1 MDNYA
6 IADQLNLLSR
16 IMDIHGENAFKA
28 KSYSSAAFT
37 IEKFPKELAQLEHKN
52 IFAIRGIGES
62 VGAYIIEIINT
73 GELIVLKELI
83 SKTPEGVLEMM
94 SIKGLGPKKI
104 HTLWKDLKIDSIDK
118 LRQACE
124 ENKIAVQKGF
134 GDKTQQ
140 KILESILFQEQSTG
154 SFLYAQIESF
164 VEAFQQKLK
173 EEFDGEEL
181 EVTGSFRRQLEVIE
195 KLEWVT
201 TISKTKLKEF
211 LTLSDFQII
220 SETAETILAN
230 AQNTL
235 QMEFYLTD
243 IDGFVAKLFANNCSA
258 EFLAAWNNFA
268 VAESKKVF
276 QNEKEIFKNAGV
288 SYIPVFLREKENII
302 EKAKNKE
309 IPDVLQPHEIK
320 GLIHSHSDW
329 SDGTSTIEEMTKEL
343 ITLGF
348 EYLVIS
354 DHSKAA
360 YYADGLSE
368 IKIIEQQK
376 YIDSLNK
383 KYAPFHIY
391 KSIECDI
398 LSDGSLD
405 YSDSVLASFDLVIAS
420 IHSNLQMKEE
430 KAMMRLLSAIENPYI
445 TILGH
450 MSGRRLLKRAAYPVD
465 HKTVIDA
472 CAVHGVVIEI
482 NANPQ
487 RLDMKWEWVEYA
499 LEKNLFLSINPDAHS
514 LPEFANIKYGVL
526 VAQKGGLSK
535 ENNLSSFSKVEFDA
549 FLKQRKKLKG
559 I

>member
-201 TISKTKLKEF
+201 TISKTKLKDF

-243 IDGFVAKLFANNCSA
+243 IDGFAAKLFANNCSA

-268 VAESKKVF
+268 VAESKQVF

-288 SYIPVFLREKENII
+288 PYIPVFLREKENII

-320 GLIHSHSDW
+320 GLIHSHSNW
-329 SDGTSTIEEMTKEL
+329 SDGTNTIEEMTKEL

-472 CAVHGVVIEI
+472 CAEHGVVIEI

>member
-201 TISKTKLKEF
+201 TISKTKLKDF

-243 IDGFVAKLFANNCSA
+243 IDGFAAKLFANNCSA

-268 VAESKKVF
+268 VAESKQVF

-288 SYIPVFLREKENII
+288 PYIPVFLREKENII

-329 SDGTSTIEEMTKEL
+329 SDGTNTIEEMTKEL

-472 CAVHGVVIEI
+472 CAEHGVVIEI

>member
-83 SKTPEGVLEMM
+83 SKTPEGVLEMI

-181 EVTGSFRRQLEVIE
+181 EVTGSFRRQLEVIQ

-201 TISKTKLKEF
+201 TISKTKLKDF

-235 QMEFYLTD
+235 QMEFHLTD
-243 IDGFVAKLFANNCSA
+243 MDGFAAKLFANNCSA

-276 QNEKEIFKNAGV
+276 QNEKEIFKIAGV
-288 SYIPVFLREKENII
+288 PYIPVFLREKGNII

-343 ITLGF
+343 ISLGF

-383 KYAPFHIY
+383 KYTPFHIY

-472 CAVHGVVIEI
+472 CAEHGVVIEI

-499 LEKNLFLSINPDAHS
+499 LEKNLLLSINPDAHS

-549 FLKQRKKLKG
+549 FLKQRKKFKG

>member
-37 IEKFPKELAQLEHKN
+37 IEKFPKELAQLEHEN
-52 IFAIRGIGES
+52 IFAILGIGES

-201 TISKTKLKEF
+201 TISKTKLKDF

-235 QMEFYLTD
+235 QMEFHLTD
-243 IDGFVAKLFANNCSA
+243 MDGFAAKLFANNCSA

-288 SYIPVFLREKENII
+288 PYIPVFLREKEDII

-309 IPDVLQPHEIK
+309 ISDVLQPHEIK

-329 SDGTSTIEEMTKEL
+329 SDGTNTIEEMTKEL
-343 ITLGF
+343 ISLGF

-450 MSGRRLLKRAAYPVD
+450 MSGRRLLKRAAYPLD

-472 CAVHGVVIEI
+472 CAEHGVVIEI

>member
-211 LTLSDFQII
+211 LTLSDFQTI

>member
-1 MDNYA
+1 
-6 IADQLNLLSR
+6 
-16 IMDIHGENAFKA
+16 
-28 KSYSSAAFT
+28 
-37 IEKFPKELAQLEHKN
+37 
-52 IFAIRGIGES
+52 
-62 VGAYIIEIINT
+62 
-73 GELIVLKELI
+73 
-83 SKTPEGVLEMM
+83 MM

-201 TISKTKLKEF
+201 TISKTKLKDF

-235 QMEFYLTD
+235 QMEFHLTD
-243 IDGFVAKLFANNCSA
+243 MDGFAAKLFANNCSA

-288 SYIPVFLREKENII
+288 PYIPVFLREKENII